1 MVLIQVVKEKDVDAV
16 FSILLHNGR
25 FSELK
30 GNRFRIDENKENAEE
45 TIEKIKKKN
54 IKIKRL

>member
-1 MVLIQVVKEKDVDAV
+1 MVLIQVKQKDADAV

-30 GNRFRIDENKENAEE
+30 GNRFRIDENEKE
-45 TIEKIKKKN
+45 TLEKIKQR
-54 IKIKRL
+54 KIQVEQL